1 MNTRI
6 GLVAEERPEY
16 KINITDTLS
25 SLSTVELISLIL
37 GTSSALNLQKA
48 RDILNL
54 TDGSI
59 KALSKLRA
67 EDLMK
72 IKRIGKQKAYSIL
85 AALELGKRMQIEL
98 VNKSGKFDN
107 AGKIFEYL
115 QPRIGNIDHE
125 EAYVLLMN
133 KALNLIKAKRISMG
147 GLTETSFDIRLIL
160 KEALLCNSTVIAV
173 AHNHPSGNN
182 KPSKE
187 DDNITHILKEA
198 CKTMRIH
205 LIDHVIVS
213 GSNYYSYSEN
223 GNI

>member
-1 MNTRI
+1 MNTI
-6 GLVAEERPEY
+6 VDLVAEERPEY

-37 GTSSALNLQKA
+37 GTSRALNLQKA

-67 EDLMK
+67 EELMK

-98 VNKSGKFDN
+98 VGKSGKFDN

-125 EAYVLLMN
+125 EVYILLMN
-133 KALNLIKAKRISMG
+133 NALNLIKAKKISMG
-147 GLTETSFDIRLIL
+147 GLTETAFDIRLIL

-182 KPSKE
+182 KPSRE
-187 DDNITHILKEA
+187 DDNVTQL
-198 CKTMRIH
+198 
-205 LIDHVIVS
+205 
-213 GSNYYSYSEN
+213 
-223 GNI
+223 

>member
-1 MNTRI
+1 MNTRVDS
-6 GLVAEERPEY
+6 VAEERPEY

-67 EDLMK
+67 EELMK

-98 VNKSGKFDN
+98 VGKSGKFDN

-125 EAYVLLMN
+125 EVYILLMN
-133 KALNLIKAKRISMG
+133 NALNLIKAKRISMG
-147 GLTETSFDIRLIL
+147 GLTETAFDIRLIL

-182 KPSKE
+182 KPSKG
-187 DDNITHILKEA
+187 DDNVTQLLKNA

>member
-6 GLVAEERPEY
+6 DLVAEERPEY

-37 GTSSALNLQKA
+37 ETSSTLNLQKA

-67 EDLMK
+67 EELMK

-98 VNKSGKFDN
+98 VGKSGKFDN

-125 EAYVLLMN
+125 EVYILLMN
-133 KALNLIKAKRISMG
+133 NALNLIKAKRISMG
-147 GLTETSFDIRLIL
+147 GLTETAFDIRLIL

-187 DDNITHILKEA
+187 DDNVTQLLKNA

>member
-6 GLVAEERPEY
+6 DLVAEERPEY

-37 GTSSALNLQKA
+37 GTSSTLNLQKA

-67 EDLMK
+67 EELMK

-98 VNKSGKFDN
+98 VGKSGKFDN

-125 EAYVLLMN
+125 EVYILLMN
-133 KALNLIKAKRISMG
+133 NALNLIKAKRISMG
-147 GLTETSFDIRLIL
+147 GLTETAFDIRLIL

-187 DDNITHILKEA
+187 DDNVTQLLKNA

>member
-1 MNTRI
+1 MNTRVD
-6 GLVAEERPEY
+6 LVAEERPEY

-67 EDLMK
+67 EELMK

-98 VNKSGKFDN
+98 VGKSGKFDN

-125 EAYVLLMN
+125 EVYILLMN
-133 KALNLIKAKRISMG
+133 NALNLIKAKRISMG
-147 GLTETSFDIRLIL
+147 GLTETAFDIRLIL

-187 DDNITHILKEA
+187 DDNVTQLLKNA

>member
-1 MNTRI
+1 MNTRVD
-6 GLVAEERPEY
+6 LVAEERSEY

-25 SLSTVELISLIL
+25 SLTTVELISLIL

-67 EDLMK
+67 EELMK
-72 IKRIGKQKAYSIL
+72 IKKIGKQKAYSIL

-98 VNKSGKFDN
+98 VGKSGKFDN

-125 EAYVLLMN
+125 EVYILLMN
-133 KALNLIKAKRISMG
+133 NAFNLIKAKRISMG

-187 DDNITHILKEA
+187 DDNVTQLLKNA

-223 GNI
+223 GNT

>member
-1 MNTRI
+1 MNTRVD
-6 GLVAEERPEY
+6 LVAEERSEY

-25 SLSTVELISLIL
+25 SLTTVELISLIL

-67 EDLMK
+67 EELMK
-72 IKRIGKQKAYSIL
+72 IKKIGKQKAYSIL

-98 VNKSGKFDN
+98 VGKSGKFDN

-125 EAYVLLMN
+125 EVYILLMN
-133 KALNLIKAKRISMG
+133 NAFNLIKAKRISMG

-187 DDNITHILKEA
+187 DDNVTQLLKNA

>member
-1 MNTRI
+1 MNTRVD
-6 GLVAEERPEY
+6 LVAEERPEY

-67 EDLMK
+67 EELMK

-98 VNKSGKFDN
+98 VGKSGKFDN
-107 AGKIFEYL
+107 ASKIFEYL

-125 EAYVLLMN
+125 EVYILLMN
-133 KALNLIKAKRISMG
+133 NALNLIKAKRISMG
-147 GLTETSFDIRLIL
+147 GLTETAFDIRLIL

-187 DDNITHILKEA
+187 DDNVTQLLKNA